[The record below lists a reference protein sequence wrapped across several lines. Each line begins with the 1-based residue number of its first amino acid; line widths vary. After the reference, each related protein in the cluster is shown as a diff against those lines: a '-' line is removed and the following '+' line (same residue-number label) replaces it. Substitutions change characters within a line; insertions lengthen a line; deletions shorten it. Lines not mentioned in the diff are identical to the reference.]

1 MTWRGRREQ
10 PLCPRLFS
18 LLRKSSSL
26 PRNKSPLQRN
36 SGLPKRN
43 SLPSRCSSLS
53 LCSLRPVN
61 GLSRLRSPL
70 RKRPLVRDLRPNR
83 HLRLNPFPR
92 PAGGAGQPRRCKA
105 VLHRVRT
112 GRLPNSPRR
121 PRRPRSRT
129 RPRRQ
134 LPGHYRQGPPLNL
147 RGNSASPPDNRQ
159 PPIRSSPACSTAS
172 SSRVES

>member
-26 PRNKSPLQRN
+26 PRNKSLLRRNNGPL
-36 SGLPKRN
+36 KRN
-43 SLPSRCSSLS
+43 SLPSRCSSPALS
-53 LCSLRPVN
+53 FLPLQPMRD
-61 GLSRLRSPL
+61 GLAKGRRILPPL
-70 RKRPLVRDLRPNR
+70 RQRHPL
-83 HLRLNPFPR
+83 LNPFPR

-121 PRRPRSRT
+121 PLRPRSRT

-147 RGNSASPPDNRQ
+147 RGNSASPQASRQ